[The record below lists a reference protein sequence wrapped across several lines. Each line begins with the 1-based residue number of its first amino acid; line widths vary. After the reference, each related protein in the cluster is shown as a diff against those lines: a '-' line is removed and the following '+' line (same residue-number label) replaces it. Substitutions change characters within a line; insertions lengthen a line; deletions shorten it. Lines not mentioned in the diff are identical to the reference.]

1 MHFLNV
7 RTKNV
12 FEGEYKLKKK
22 LLLLGFSALV
32 LTGCAETDNNE
43 LEPQD
48 PEEMTS
54 VVEDEDNIRDEE
66 E

>member
-1 MHFLNV
+1 M
-7 RTKNV
+7 
-12 FEGEYKLKKK
+12 KKK

-48 PEEMTS
+48 PEEITS